1 MAKAGTTRIHIP
13 TFPAPVAMPVPGE
26 KPDVVVFTFKA
37 RTRKEF
43 AEWMEAL
50 KEKNNV
56 EAIMECVTGWA
67 PDDPFT
73 LENVEQFN
81 ELYLGAAAAI
91 LDKYIAEITQ
101 AKLGN

>member
-1 MAKAGTTRIHIP
+1 MAKTRITLTQKP
-13 TFPAPVAMPVPGE
+13 TFPAPVAIPIPGE

-67 PDDPFT
+67 LDDPFT

>member
-1 MAKAGTTRIHIP
+1 MAKTRITLTQKP
-13 TFPAPVAMPVPGE
+13 TFTAPVAIPIPGE
-26 KPDVVVFTFKA
+26 KPDTVVFTFRA

-43 AEWMEAL
+43 AEWMTAL
-50 KEKNNV
+50 AEKTNV

-67 PDDPFT
+67 LDDPFT

-81 ELYLGAAAAI
+81 EQYLGGAAAI

>member
-1 MAKAGTTRIHIP
+1 MAKTRITLTQKP
-13 TFPAPVAMPVPGE
+13 TFPAPVAIPIPGE

-67 PDDPFT
+67 LDDPFH
-73 LENVEQFN
+73 VGKR
-81 ELYLGAAAAI
+81 GAIQRALFGRCRRHSGQI
-91 LDKYIAEITQ
+91 HR
-101 AKLGN
+101 